1 MMSCATGSPL
11 NSDVRRRMN
20 RHRTAVA
27 TLADQISRSASRAIT
42 DEVAQRFTADGETEV
57 RIVAFAAAET
67 ASDDFTQLKHDIE
80 RLIVDAAVEDLRD
93 TSVVIRIALNN
104 RVGRCVGG
112 SHVTQRRFNVAEVS
126 VKASVRTRWVH
137 MFSESAMSRQ
147 WVVA

>member
-1 MMSCATGSPL
+1 MS
-11 NSDVRRRMN
+11 

-27 TLADQISRSASRAIT
+27 TLVDRISRSASRAIT
-42 DEVAQRFTADGETEV
+42 DEVAQRFTAAGDTEV
-57 RIVAFAAAET
+57 RIVAFASSET
-67 ASDDFTQLKHDIE
+67 VFDEIAHLKSDIE
-80 RLIVDAAVEDLRD
+80 RMIVDAAVEDLRHS
-93 TSVVIRIALNN
+93 SVMIRITLNN

-137 MFSESAMSRQ
+137 MFSESDVARQ